1 MFTIIGADGK
11 EYGPVSAETIR
22 QWIATGRANAQTQCR
37 REGEAA
43 WSPIGARAEFAVPPT
58 ASPASVAAP
67 AATAATATAEALV
80 AAARPFDIGACLS
93 EGWAT
98 SKANFFPIL
107 GVSILVGLCSA
118 IVSSIPILGLLAT
131 LFLTGVFYGGLYFY
145 VLKRKRGQ
153 PTNLGEAF
161 SGFSASFGQL
171 ALGTFVVSL
180 LTVIAFLCLILPG
193 IYVMVCWAFT
203 YLLIREKGLPFWD
216 AMELGRKVVTAQWF
230 PVFGLGLAVLGIAL
244 ALLLVPILLLVGGA
258 ALLGA
263 GSSLGGGLLLALGG
277 LLALLAALALLPF
290 ASCVFVHAYDRLFNP
305 APSA

>member
-11 EYGPVSAETIR
+11 EYGPVSADTIR

-43 WSPIGARAEFAVPPT
+43 WSPIGARAEFAVPP
-58 ASPASVAAP
+58 AADPAPGVAAP
-67 AATAATATAEALV
+67 TAEALL

-107 GVSILVGLCSA
+107 GVSILVGLCSG

-171 ALGTFVVSL
+171 ALGTLVVSL

-258 ALLGA
+258 ALIGA
-263 GSSLGGGLLLALGG
+263 GSSVGGGLLLALGG

-290 ASCVFVHAYDRLFNP
+290 ASCVFVHAYDRLFNS